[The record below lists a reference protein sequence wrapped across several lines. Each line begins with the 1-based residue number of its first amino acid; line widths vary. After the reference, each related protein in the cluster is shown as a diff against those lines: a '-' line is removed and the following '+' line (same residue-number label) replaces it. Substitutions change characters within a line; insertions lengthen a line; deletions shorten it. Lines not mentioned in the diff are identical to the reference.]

1 MHHHVPLEIRW
12 AAHRCGPYQKSVDPF
27 SAPKPSSGLFRP
39 LTSPTVR
46 QPAPRK
52 HRDRWR
58 SSWIGVQ
65 AVLRSAQRPPL
76 ANPFLAL
83 LILRRTIMFPQLS
96 SLHSRR
102 WKLWTALPTTVF
114 LASTCGYTSNIIEPR
129 PLPRGHRDQSFVVT
143 RASRPE
149 INLFL
154 RRIFDRVSSSPAL
167 CDQNSSCTE
176 IRRHLLSP
184 EFRDQS
190 SIFHLSSTSV
200 FCDFCIR
207 CISP

>member
-12 AAHRCGPYQKSVDPF
+12 AAHRCGPYRKSVDPF

-52 HRDRWR
+52 HRGRWR

-96 SLHSRR
+96 SPQPPLETVDCPSDYGFSRQYLWLHFQHHRTPP
-102 WKLWTALPTTVF
+102 TA
-114 LASTCGYTSNIIEPR
+114 ARSPR
-129 PLPRGHRDQSFVVT
+129 PELRRHPSFTTRDQPFSETHLRQSIVVT
-143 RASRPE
+143 CALRPE
-149 INLFL
+149 LL
-154 RRIFDRVSSSPAL
+154 LHGDSSSPVV
-167 CDQNSSCTE
+167 T
-176 IRRHLLSP
+176 
-184 EFRDQS
+184 
-190 SIFHLSSTSV
+190 
-200 FCDFCIR
+200 
-207 CISP
+207 